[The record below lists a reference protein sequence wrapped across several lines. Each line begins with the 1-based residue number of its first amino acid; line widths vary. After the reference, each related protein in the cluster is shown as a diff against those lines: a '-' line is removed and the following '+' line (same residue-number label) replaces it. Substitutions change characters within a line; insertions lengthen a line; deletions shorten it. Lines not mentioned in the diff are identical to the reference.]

1 MMMFKRQAQTIRPV
15 NPRYRAYG
23 KARID
28 IAQRAQSRD
37 DWQHLWKEPSNSFP
51 FRWGENWKQCIEY
64 KVDDFAAEVGFFIDI
79 LGFPVNAFDP
89 DYAMFTSPGRD
100 FYLSIVPAWEGEVS
114 TPPDALRIQFMVDD
128 IFETVDRLE
137 GRSVVFEQLPQPCQ
151 ADSNLFIAFF
161 RTPHGIC
168 VDLWGF
174 VDLDEEDMGSSAE
187 VSEDFEDRLE
197 DGEDDEYA
205 EVEEDEVEETSPSQ
219 PVLQFRLK
227 DYPPVETAEP
237 ESLDEDWDD
246 EDKTEDNLE
255 PKYVADDDEDEEN
268 GIWRVRYS

>member
-1 MMMFKRQAQTIRPV
+1 MFKRQAQKVRPV

-37 DWQHLWKEPSNSFP
+37 DWHHLWKEPSNSFP

-100 FYLSIVPAWEGEVS
+100 FYFSIIPAWEGEVS
-114 TPPDALRIQFMVDD
+114 TPPDALRIQFMVED
-128 IFETVDRLE
+128 IFEAVDQLE
-137 GRSVVFEQLPQPCQ
+137 RRSVVFEQLPQPCQ
-151 ADSNLFIAFF
+151 AGSNLFIAFF

-174 VDLDEEDMGSSAE
+174 VDLDEEDMDSSAE
-187 VSEDFEDRLE
+187 FKEGFEDRLE
-197 DGEDDEYA
+197 DSEEDEYA
-205 EVEEDEVEETSPSQ
+205 EDKEVEETVPSQ
-219 PVLQFRLK
+219 PVFQFQLK
-227 DYPPVETAEP
+227 DYPVVESEGD
-237 ESLDEDWDD
+237 ELVDEDWDD
-246 EDKTEDNLE
+246 EAESEDDLE

-268 GIWRVRYS
+268 GLWRVRYS

>member
-1 MMMFKRQAQTIRPV
+1 MFKRQAQKVRHV

-28 IAQRAQSRD
+28 IALRAQSRD
-37 DWQHLWKEPSNSFP
+37 DWHQLWKEPTNSFP

-79 LGFPVNAFDP
+79 IGFPVNAFDP
-89 DYAMFTSPGRD
+89 DYAMFTSPGSD
-100 FYLSIVPAWEGEVS
+100 FYFSILPAWEGDAS
-114 TPPDALRIQFMVDD
+114 TPPDALRIQFMVED
-128 IFETVDRLE
+128 IFETVAELE

-151 ADSNLFIAFF
+151 PGSNLFIAFF

-174 VDLDEEDMGSSAE
+174 VDLDEEEMESSAE
-187 VSEDFEDRLE
+187 FSEDFEDPLE
-197 DGEDDEYA
+197 DGEEEA
-205 EVEEDEVEETSPSQ
+205 EEDEVHESAPGQ

-227 DYPPVETAEP
+227 DNHPVEAAER

-246 EDKTEDNLE
+246 EEETEDDLE
-255 PKYVADDDEDEEN
+255 PKYVPDDDDDEEN
-268 GIWRVRYS
+268 GLWRVRYS